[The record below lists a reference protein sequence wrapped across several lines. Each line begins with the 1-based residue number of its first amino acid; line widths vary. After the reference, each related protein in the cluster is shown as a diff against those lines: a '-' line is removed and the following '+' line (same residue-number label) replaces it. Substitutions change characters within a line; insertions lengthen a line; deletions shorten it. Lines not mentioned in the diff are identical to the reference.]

1 MEDIQDMSDVILR
14 INDLSKT
21 YGPKKALDGVSFEV
35 ERGKIYAFI
44 GENGAGKTTAIRA
57 ITGLSPIENGTIEL
71 FGKSDS
77 KGLAEARRK
86 MGCLVE
92 SPILDMRKT
101 AKENLMLQELLYGK
115 KDASKAD
122 KILNRVGLGDVKN
135 KKVGS
140 FSLGMK
146 QRLGIA
152 LALINDPELLIL
164 DEPVNGLDPM
174 GMVDVRELLV
184 SLCRDDGITIVI
196 SSHILAELY
205 QLATDYII
213 ISHGHIISTLSKD
226 ELDKLCTTHIVMETE
241 HNDEA
246 MSILTSNG
254 IATMN
259 SDEGSISI
267 YGNVETKEVARLMY
281 DHQILVTQLTKHE
294 RTLEE
299 YYIEL
304 LGREA

>member
-1 MEDIQDMSDVILR
+1 MSDVILR

-35 ERGKIYAFI
+35 ERGKIYGFI

-86 MGCLVE
+86 MGCPVE

-101 AKENLMLQELLYGK
+101 AKENLMLQELLYGN

-135 KKVGS
+135 KKVGN

>member
-1 MEDIQDMSDVILR
+1 MSDVILR
-14 INDLSKT
+14 INALSKT
-21 YGPKKALDGVSFEV
+21 YGPKKVLDGVSFEV
-35 ERGKIYAFI
+35 ERGKIYGFI

-101 AKENLMLQELLYGK
+101 AKENLMLQELLYGN
-115 KDASKAD
+115 KDVSKAD
-122 KILNRVGLGDVKN
+122 RILNRVGLGDVKN
-135 KKVGS
+135 KKVGN

>member
-1 MEDIQDMSDVILR
+1 MSDTILSVK
-14 INDLSKT
+14 DLTKT
-21 YGPKKALDGVSFEV
+21 YGIKTVLGNVSFEV
-35 ERGKIYAFI
+35 KKGRIYGFI

-57 ITGLSPIENGTIEL
+57 ITGLSPVDHGTIEL
-71 FGKSDS
+71 FGKSDE

-86 MGCLVE
+86 IGCLVE
-92 SPILDMRKT
+92 RPILELNKS
-101 AKENLMLQELLYGK
+101 AKDNLLSQQMLYGNDDPAK
-115 KDASKAD
+115 ID
-122 KILNRVGLGDVKN
+122 KVLNRVGLGDVKN
-135 KKVGS
+135 KKVAD

-152 LALINDPELLIL
+152 LALINSPELLIL

-174 GMVDVRELLV
+174 GMVDVRELLL
-184 SLCRDDGITIVI
+184 SLCKDDGITIVI

-213 ISHGHIISTLSKD
+213 ISHGHIISTLARD
-226 ELDKLCTTHIVMETE
+226 ELDSLCTTHIVMDTE

-246 MSILTSNG
+246 LKVLAKSG
-254 IATMN
+254 ICTLG
-259 SDEGSISI
+259 SDDEGIKI
-267 YGNVETKEVARLMY
+267 FDNVDTKEVARLMY
-281 DHQILVTQLTKHE
+281 DNRILVTHLAKHE

-304 LGREA
+304 LGRGA

>member
-1 MEDIQDMSDVILR
+1 MEDIQDMSDAILR
-14 INDLSKT
+14 INNLSKT
-21 YGPKKALDGVSFEV
+21 YGAKKALDGVSFEV
-35 ERGKIYAFI
+35 ERGKIYGFI

-101 AKENLMLQELLYGK
+101 AKENLMLQELLYGN
-115 KDASKAD
+115 KDSAKVD
-122 KILNRVGLGDVKN
+122 KILARVGLGDVKN
-135 KKVGS
+135 KKVGN

-184 SLCRDDGITIVI
+184 SLCKEDGITIVV

-213 ISHGHIISTLSKD
+213 ISHGHIISTLSKE
-226 ELDKLCTTHIVMETE
+226 ELDNLCATHIVMETE

-246 MSILTSNG
+246 MRILTSNG
-254 IATMN
+254 ISTLN
-259 SDEGSISI
+259 SNEGAISI
-267 YGNVETKEVARLMY
+267 YDKVETRDVAQLMY
-281 DHQILVTQLTKHE
+281 DHKILITQLTKHE

>member
-1 MEDIQDMSDVILR
+1 MSDVILR

-21 YGPKKALDGVSFEV
+21 YGPKKALNGVSFKV
-35 ERGKIYAFI
+35 ERGKIYGFI

-101 AKENLMLQELLYGK
+101 AKENLILQELLYGN

-135 KKVGS
+135 KKVGN

>member
-1 MEDIQDMSDVILR
+1 MSDAILR
-14 INDLSKT
+14 INNLSKT
-21 YGPKKALDGVSFEV
+21 YGAKKALDGVSFEV
-35 ERGKIYAFI
+35 ERGKIYGFI

-101 AKENLMLQELLYGK
+101 AKENLMLQELLYGN
-115 KDASKAD
+115 KDSAKVD
-122 KILNRVGLGDVKN
+122 KILARVGLGDVKN
-135 KKVGS
+135 KKVGN

-184 SLCRDDGITIVI
+184 SLCKEDGITIVV

-213 ISHGHIISTLSKD
+213 ISHGHIISTLSKE
-226 ELDKLCTTHIVMETE
+226 ELDNLCATHIVMETE

-246 MSILTSNG
+246 MRILTSNG
-254 IATMN
+254 ISTLN
-259 SDEGSISI
+259 SNERAISI
-267 YGNVETKEVARLMY
+267 YDKVETKDVAQLMY
-281 DHQILVTQLTKHE
+281 DHKILITQLTKHE

>member
-1 MEDIQDMSDVILR
+1 MSDVILR

-21 YGPKKALDGVSFEV
+21 YGPKKVLDGVSFEV
-35 ERGKIYAFI
+35 ERGKIYGFI

-71 FGKSDS
+71 FGKSDN

-101 AKENLMLQELLYGK
+101 AKENLMLQELLYGN

-122 KILNRVGLGDVKN
+122 KILNRVGLGDFKN
-135 KKVGS
+135 KKVGN

-205 QLATDYII
+205 KLATDYII

>member
-1 MEDIQDMSDVILR
+1 MNDTIMSVK
-14 INDLSKT
+14 NLSKT
-21 YGPKKALDGVSFEV
+21 YGTKTVLENVSFEV
-35 ERGKIYAFI
+35 KRGRIYGFI

-57 ITGLSPIENGTIEL
+57 ITGLSPVEQGLIEL
-71 FGKSDS
+71 FGSSDE
-77 KGLAEARRK
+77 KGLTEARRK
-86 MGCLVE
+86 IGCLVE
-92 SPILDMRKT
+92 RPILELNKS
-101 AKENLMLQELLYGK
+101 AKDNLLSQQMLYGNN
-115 KDASKAD
+115 DPAKAD

-135 KKVGS
+135 KKVAD

-152 LALINDPELLIL
+152 LALINSPELLIL

-174 GMVDVRELLV
+174 GMVDVRELLI
-184 SLCRDDGITIVI
+184 SLCKEDGITIVI

-213 ISHGHIISTLSKD
+213 ISHGHIISTLSRD
-226 ELDKLCTTHIVMETE
+226 ELDGLCTTHIVMDTE

-246 MSILTSNG
+246 LKVLANSG
-254 IATMN
+254 ICTLDN
-259 SDEGSISI
+259 DEEGIRI
-267 YGNVETKEVARLMY
+267 FDNIDTKEVARLMY
-281 DHQILVTQLTKHE
+281 DNRILVTHLAKHE

-304 LGREA
+304 LGRGA

>member
-1 MEDIQDMSDVILR
+1 MSDVILR

-35 ERGKIYAFI
+35 ERGKIYGFI

-57 ITGLSPIENGTIEL
+57 ITGLSPIENGMIEL

-77 KGLAEARRK
+77 NGLAEARRK

-101 AKENLMLQELLYGK
+101 AKENLMLQELLYGN

-135 KKVGS
+135 KKVGN

-174 GMVDVRELLV
+174 GMVDVRELLA

-281 DHQILVTQLTKHE
+281 DHQILITQLTKHE

>member
-1 MEDIQDMSDVILR
+1 MSDTILK
-14 INDLSKT
+14 ISNLTKT
-21 YGPKKALDGVSFEV
+21 YGAKRVLEDVSFEIK
-35 ERGKIYAFI
+35 RGKIYGFI

-57 ITGLSPIENGTIEL
+57 ITGLSPIEQGSVEL
-71 FGKSDS
+71 FGQTED
-77 KGLAEARRK
+77 KGLAVARRK

-92 SPILDMRKT
+92 RPILELNKT
-101 AKENLMLQELLYGK
+101 ARENLLSQELLYGNSDSTK
-115 KDASKAD
+115 ID
-122 KILNRVGLGDVKN
+122 KILDRVGLGDVRN
-135 KKVGS
+135 KKVVD

-152 LALINDPELLIL
+152 IALINDPELLIL

-174 GMVDVRELLV
+174 GMVDVRELLI

-226 ELDKLCTTHIVMETE
+226 ELDDLCTTHIVMETE

-246 MSILTSNG
+246 LRVLSDSG
-254 IATMN
+254 ISTVDN
-259 SDEGSISI
+259 DEGTIRI
-267 YGNVETKEVARLMY
+267 FDNVNTKDVAQLMY
-281 DHQILVTQLTKHE
+281 DHRILVTHLAKHE

-304 LGREA
+304 LGRGA

>member
-1 MEDIQDMSDVILR
+1 MSDVILR

-35 ERGKIYAFI
+35 ERGKIYGFI

-101 AKENLMLQELLYGK
+101 AKENLMLQELLYGN

-135 KKVGS
+135 KKVGN

-246 MSILTSNG
+246 MNILASNG

>member
-1 MEDIQDMSDVILR
+1 MSDAILK
-14 INDLSKT
+14 ISNLTKT
-21 YGPKKALDGVSFEV
+21 YGAKKALDGVSFEV
-35 ERGKIYAFI
+35 ERGKIYGFI

-57 ITGLSPIENGTIEL
+57 ITGLSPIENGTVEL
-71 FGKSDS
+71 FGKSDK

-101 AKENLMLQELLYGK
+101 AKENLMLQELLYGN

-122 KILNRVGLGDVKN
+122 RILTRVGLGDVKN
-135 KKVGS
+135 KKVGN

-152 LALINDPELLIL
+152 MTLINDPELLIL

-174 GMVDVRELLV
+174 GMVDVRELLL

-213 ISHGHIISTLSKD
+213 ISHGHIISTLSKSQ
-226 ELDKLCTTHIVMETE
+226 LDNLCTTHIVMETE

-246 MSILTSNG
+246 MRILTSNG
-254 IATMN
+254 ISTLN
-259 SDEGSISI
+259 SDEGAISI
-267 YGNVETKEVARLMY
+267 YDNVETRDVAQLMY
-281 DHQILVTQLTKHE
+281 DHKILITQLTKHE

-304 LGREA
+304 LGRDA

>member
-1 MEDIQDMSDVILR
+1 MSDVILR

-21 YGPKKALDGVSFEV
+21 YGPKKALNGVSFEV
-35 ERGKIYAFI
+35 ERGKIYGFI

-101 AKENLMLQELLYGK
+101 AKENLMLQELLYGN

-135 KKVGS
+135 KKVGN

-254 IATMN
+254 IATVN

>member
-1 MEDIQDMSDVILR
+1 MEDIKDMSDAILR
-14 INDLSKT
+14 INNLSKT
-21 YGPKKALDGVSFEV
+21 YGAKKALDGVSFEV
-35 ERGKIYAFI
+35 ERGKIYGFI

-101 AKENLMLQELLYGK
+101 AKENLMLQELLYGN
-115 KDASKAD
+115 KDSAKVD
-122 KILNRVGLGDVKN
+122 KILARVGLGDVKN
-135 KKVGS
+135 KKVGN

-184 SLCRDDGITIVI
+184 SLCREDGITIVV

-226 ELDKLCTTHIVMETE
+226 ELDNLCTTHIVMETE

-246 MSILTSNG
+246 MRILTSNG
-254 IATMN
+254 ISTLN
-259 SDEGSISI
+259 SNEGAISI
-267 YGNVETKEVARLMY
+267 YDKVETRDVAQLMY
-281 DHQILVTQLTKHE
+281 DHKILITQLTKHE

>member
-1 MEDIQDMSDVILR
+1 MSDVILR

-21 YGPKKALDGVSFEV
+21 YGPKKVLDGVSFKV
-35 ERGKIYAFI
+35 ERGKIYGFI

-101 AKENLMLQELLYGK
+101 AKENLMLQELLYGN

-135 KKVGS
+135 KKVGN

>member
-1 MEDIQDMSDVILR
+1 MSDTILK
-14 INDLSKT
+14 ISNLTKT
-21 YGPKKALDGVSFEV
+21 YGAKRVLEDVSFEIK
-35 ERGKIYAFI
+35 RGKIYGFI

-57 ITGLSPIENGTIEL
+57 ITGLSPIEQGSVEL
-71 FGKSDS
+71 FGQTED
-77 KGLAEARRK
+77 KGLAVARRK

-92 SPILDMRKT
+92 RPILELNKT
-101 AKENLMLQELLYGK
+101 ARENLLSQELLYGNSDSTK
-115 KDASKAD
+115 ID
-122 KILNRVGLGDVKN
+122 KILDRVGLGDVRN
-135 KKVGS
+135 KKVAD

-152 LALINDPELLIL
+152 IALINDPELLIL

-174 GMVDVRELLV
+174 GMVDVRELLI

-226 ELDKLCTTHIVMETE
+226 ELDDLCTTHIVMETE

-246 MSILTSNG
+246 LRVLSDSG
-254 IATMN
+254 IGTVDN
-259 SDEGSISI
+259 DEGTIRI
-267 YGNVETKEVARLMY
+267 FDNVNTKDVAQLMY
-281 DHQILVTQLTKHE
+281 DHRILVTHLAKHE

-304 LGREA
+304 LGRGA

>member
-1 MEDIQDMSDVILR
+1 MSDVILR

-35 ERGKIYAFI
+35 ERGKIYGFI

-92 SPILDMRKT
+92 SPILDIRKT
-101 AKENLMLQELLYGK
+101 AKENLMFQELLYGN

-135 KKVGS
+135 KKVGN

>member
-1 MEDIQDMSDVILR
+1 MSDAILR
-14 INDLSKT
+14 INNLSKT
-21 YGPKKALDGVSFEV
+21 YGAKKALDGVSFEV
-35 ERGKIYAFI
+35 ERGKIYGFI

-101 AKENLMLQELLYGK
+101 AKENLMLQELLYGN
-115 KDASKAD
+115 KDSAKVD
-122 KILNRVGLGDVKN
+122 KILARVGLEDVKN
-135 KKVGS
+135 KKVGN

-152 LALINDPELLIL
+152 LALINDPEILIL

-184 SLCRDDGITIVI
+184 SLCKEDGITIVV

-213 ISHGHIISTLSKD
+213 ISHGHIISTLSKE
-226 ELDKLCTTHIVMETE
+226 ELDNLCATHIVMETE

-246 MSILTSNG
+246 MRILTSNG
-254 IATMN
+254 ISTLN
-259 SDEGSISI
+259 SNEGAISI
-267 YGNVETKEVARLMY
+267 YDKVETKDVAQLMY
-281 DHQILVTQLTKHE
+281 DHKILITQLTKHE

>member
-1 MEDIQDMSDVILR
+1 MSDVILR

-21 YGPKKALDGVSFEV
+21 YGPKKVLDGVSFEV
-35 ERGKIYAFI
+35 ERGKIYGFI

-101 AKENLMLQELLYGK
+101 AKENLMLQELLYGN

-122 KILNRVGLGDVKN
+122 KILKRVGLGDVKN

>member
-1 MEDIQDMSDVILR
+1 MEDIQDMSDAILR
-14 INDLSKT
+14 INNLSKT
-21 YGPKKALDGVSFEV
+21 YGAKKALDGVSFEV
-35 ERGKIYAFI
+35 ERGKIYGFI

-57 ITGLSPIENGTIEL
+57 ITGLSPIENGTIKL
-71 FGKSDS
+71 FGKTDS

-101 AKENLMLQELLYGK
+101 AKENLMLQELLYGN
-115 KDASKAD
+115 KDSAKVD
-122 KILNRVGLGDVKN
+122 KILARVGLGDVKN
-135 KKVGS
+135 KKVGN

-184 SLCRDDGITIVI
+184 SLCKEDGITIVV

-213 ISHGHIISTLSKD
+213 ISHGHIISTLSKE
-226 ELDKLCTTHIVMETE
+226 ELDNLCATHIVMETE

-246 MSILTSNG
+246 MRILTSNG
-254 IATMN
+254 ISTLN
-259 SDEGSISI
+259 SNEGAISI
-267 YGNVETKEVARLMY
+267 YDKVETKDVAQLMY
-281 DHQILVTQLTKHE
+281 DHKILITQLTKHE

>member
-1 MEDIQDMSDVILR
+1 MSDVILR

-21 YGPKKALDGVSFEV
+21 YGPKKVLDGVSFEV
-35 ERGKIYAFI
+35 ERGRIYGFI
-44 GENGAGKTTAIRA
+44 GKNGAGKTTAIRA

-101 AKENLMLQELLYGK
+101 AKENLMLQELLYGN

-135 KKVGS
+135 KKVGN

-304 LGREA
+304 LGRDA

>member
-1 MEDIQDMSDVILR
+1 MSDAILR
-14 INDLSKT
+14 INNLSKT
-21 YGPKKALDGVSFEV
+21 YGAKKALDGVSFEV
-35 ERGKIYAFI
+35 ERGKIYGFI

-101 AKENLMLQELLYGK
+101 AKENLMLQELLYGN
-115 KDASKAD
+115 KDSAKVD
-122 KILNRVGLGDVKN
+122 KILARVGLGDVKN
-135 KKVGS
+135 KKVGN

-184 SLCRDDGITIVI
+184 SLCKEDGITIVV

-226 ELDKLCTTHIVMETE
+226 ELDNLCTTHIVMETE

-246 MSILTSNG
+246 MRILTSNG
-254 IATMN
+254 ISTLN
-259 SDEGSISI
+259 SNEGAISI
-267 YGNVETKEVARLMY
+267 YDKVETRDVAQLMY
-281 DHQILVTQLTKHE
+281 DHKILITQLTKHE

>member
-1 MEDIQDMSDVILR
+1 MSDAILR
-14 INDLSKT
+14 INNLSKT
-21 YGPKKALDGVSFEV
+21 YGAKKALDGVSFEV
-35 ERGKIYAFI
+35 ERGKIYGFI

-101 AKENLMLQELLYGK
+101 AKENLMLQELLYGN
-115 KDASKAD
+115 KDSAKVD
-122 KILNRVGLGDVKN
+122 KILARVGLGEVKN
-135 KKVGS
+135 KKVGN

-184 SLCRDDGITIVI
+184 SLCKEDGITIVV

-213 ISHGHIISTLSKD
+213 ISHGHIISTLSKE
-226 ELDKLCTTHIVMETE
+226 ELDNLCATHIVMETE

-246 MSILTSNG
+246 MRILTSNG
-254 IATMN
+254 INTLN
-259 SDEGSISI
+259 SNEGAISI
-267 YGNVETKEVARLMY
+267 YDKVETKDVAQLMY
-281 DHQILVTQLTKHE
+281 DHKILITQLTKHE

>member
-1 MEDIQDMSDVILR
+1 MSDVILR

-35 ERGKIYAFI
+35 ERGKIYGFI

-101 AKENLMLQELLYGK
+101 AKENLMLQELLYGN

-135 KKVGS
+135 KKVGN

-241 HNDEA
+241 HNGEA

>member
-1 MEDIQDMSDVILR
+1 MSDTILK
-14 INDLSKT
+14 ISNLTKT
-21 YGPKKALDGVSFEV
+21 YGAKRVLEDVSFEIK
-35 ERGKIYAFI
+35 RGKIYGFI

-57 ITGLSPIENGTIEL
+57 ITGLSPIEQGSVEL
-71 FGKSDS
+71 FGQTED
-77 KGLAEARRK
+77 KGLAVARRK

-92 SPILDMRKT
+92 RPILELNKT
-101 AKENLMLQELLYGK
+101 ARENLLSQELLYGNSDSTK
-115 KDASKAD
+115 ID
-122 KILNRVGLGDVKN
+122 KILDRVGLGDVRN
-135 KKVGS
+135 KKVAD

-152 LALINDPELLIL
+152 IALINDPELLIL

-174 GMVDVRELLV
+174 GMVDVRELLI

-205 QLATDYII
+205 QLASDYII

-226 ELDKLCTTHIVMETE
+226 ELDDLCTTHIVMETE
-241 HNDEA
+241 QNAEALRVLSDSGISTVDNDEGT
-246 MSILTSNG
+246 IR
-254 IATMN
+254 IF
-259 SDEGSISI
+259 D
-267 YGNVETKEVARLMY
+267 NVNTKDVAQLMY
-281 DHQILVTQLTKHE
+281 DHRILVTHLAKHE

-304 LGREA
+304 LGRGA